1 MCYGK
6 SSYELKLLPNPLSFQ
21 VAACLLEVVAHYFG
35 CSGCSSSHSSGCS
48 DFSSY
53 LSNPGLD
60 SDSDSGTSSDMYYLH
75 IVPVVVD
82 SADSHTVLALLSSA
96 LTDNL

>member
-6 SSYELKLLPNPLSFQ
+6 SLNEPRLLPNPLSSQ
-21 VAACLLEVVAHYFG
+21 VAAFSLKVVAYY
-35 CSGCSSSHSSGCS
+35 SGCFFSHNSGCS
-48 DFSSY
+48 DYYGY
-53 LSNPGLD
+53 LSNP
-60 SDSDSGTSSDMYYLH
+60 SPDSDSGTCSDMYCLH

-82 SADSHTVLALLSSA
+82 STDSHTVLALLSSV